1 MPGILEAL
9 TDCGFRCHE
18 PSNASRGTEFEDDTD
33 SRPVYR
39 EFETPATRREQLPVD
54 DIRPEAVS
62 IFRYFVDGSMRTTN
76 AGYITNAKGQFWP
89 IFIAQVGVAA
99 TRLNDR
105 RIGLETH
112 SDKTILFLP
121 GTTAKADE
129 REARKRVR
137 DAAAG
142 SRMPLDLKLE
152 LYSANA
158 GEKPIEAA
166 RKKIITTMHTMEIE
180 LIKELAE
187 SGRVTREAMLMIDGS
202 LQFYGNLEQE
212 QEAFRNV
219 VGVAKSF
226 DLYQKIGTGE
236 RAKEAGAL
244 VAGLRRHH
252 RTPARKIEHR
262 NLKIAA
268 WYLRLHGGH
277 SQSGQAQAGLTIT
290 DGVVKLEVFPENP
303 TSNEAI
309 MDANR
314 CEVISSNVLALRH
327 PTTPRTDGRWASH
340 LYPIH
345 LTETYI
351 KKRFRSDQVIR
362 ASL

>member
-9 TDCGFRCHE
+9 TNCGFTCYE

-33 SRPVYR
+33 NRPVYR
-39 EFETPATRREQLPVD
+39 EFETPPTKREQLPVQ
-54 DIRPEAVS
+54 DIPPEAPS

-76 AGYITNAKGQFWP
+76 AGYIVDAKRQFWP
-89 IFIAQVGVAA
+89 IFIAQIGVAA
-99 TRLNDR
+99 TTLNGR
-105 RIGLETH
+105 RVGLETH

-129 REARKRVR
+129 REARKRVQ
-137 DAAAG
+137 DAAAT
-142 SRMPLDLKLE
+142 SRMPLELKLE
-152 LYSANA
+152 LYSASE

-180 LIKELAE
+180 LIKLLAE

-252 RTPARKIEHR
+252 RTPARKVEHR
-262 NLKIAA
+262 NLKIGA
-268 WYLRLHGGH
+268 WYLRLHSGH
-277 SQSGQAQAGLTIT
+277 AHAGLTIT

-303 TSNEAI
+303 TSDDAI

>member
-1 MPGILEAL
+1 MPGLLEAL
-9 TDCGFRCHE
+9 TSCGFTCYE
-18 PSNASRGTEFEDDTD
+18 PSNASRSTEFEGD
-33 SRPVYR
+33 SDNRPVYR
-39 EFETPATRREQLPVD
+39 EFETPAAKREQLAVE
-54 DIRPEAVS
+54 DIPPDARS

-76 AGYITNAKGQFWP
+76 AGYIVDAKRQFWP
-89 IFIAQVGVAA
+89 IFIAQIGVAA
-99 TRLNDR
+99 TTLTDR

-112 SDKTILFLP
+112 SAKTILFLP

-137 DAAAG
+137 HAAAT
-142 SRMPLDLKLE
+142 SRMPLELKLE
-152 LYSANA
+152 LYSASE

-187 SGRVTREAMLMIDGS
+187 SGRITREAMLMIDGS

-226 DLYQKIGTGE
+226 DLHQKIGTGE

-252 RTPARKIEHR
+252 RTPARKVEHR
-262 NLKIAA
+262 NLKIGA
-268 WYLRLHGGH
+268 WYLRLHSGH
-277 SQSGQAQAGLTIT
+277 THAGLTIT

-303 TSNEAI
+303 TSDDAI

-314 CEVISSNVLALRH
+314 CEIISSNVLALRH

>member
-1 MPGILEAL
+1 MPRILEAL
-9 TDCGFRCHE
+9 TNCGFTCYG
-18 PSNASRGTEFEDDTD
+18 PSNASRGTEFEDDTVT
-33 SRPVYR
+33 RPAYR
-39 EFETPATRREQLPVD
+39 EFETPAERRMQLPVQ
-54 DIRPEAVS
+54 DIAPEAAS

-76 AGYITNAKGQFWP
+76 AGYIVDAKEQFWP
-89 IFIAQVGVAA
+89 IFIAQIGVAA
-99 TRLNDR
+99 TRLNER
-105 RIGLETH
+105 RITLETH
-112 SDKTILFLP
+112 SGKTILFLP
-121 GTTAKADE
+121 GTTSKADT

-137 DAAAG
+137 DAAKT
-142 SRMPLDLKLE
+142 SRMPLELTLE
-152 LYSANA
+152 LYSTSE

-180 LIKELAE
+180 LIKQLAV
-187 SGRVTREAMLMIDGS
+187 SGKVTRDAMLMIDGS

-212 QEAFRNV
+212 KEAFRNV

-226 DLYQKIGTGE
+226 DLHQKIGTGE
-236 RAKEAGAL
+236 RAKEVGAL
-244 VAGLRRHH
+244 VADLRLHH
-252 RTPARKIEHR
+252 RTPARKVELR
-262 NLKIAA
+262 NLKIGA
-268 WYLRLHGGH
+268 WYLRLH
-277 SQSGQAQAGLTIT
+277 SGRAQAGLTIT

-303 TSNEAI
+303 TSDYAI

-351 KKRFRSDQVIR
+351 KKRFRSDRVIR

>member
-9 TDCGFRCHE
+9 TSCGFTCYE
-18 PSNASRGTEFEDDTD
+18 PSNASSGTEFEDDTNN
-33 SRPVYR
+33 RPVYR
-39 EFETPATRREQLPVD
+39 EFETPPTKREQLPVQ
-54 DIRPEAVS
+54 DIPSEAPS

-76 AGYITNAKGQFWP
+76 AGYIVDAKRQFWP
-89 IFIAQVGVAA
+89 IFIAQIGVAA
-99 TRLNDR
+99 TTLNDR
-105 RIGLETH
+105 RMGLETH

-129 REARKRVR
+129 REARKRVQ
-137 DAAAG
+137 DAAAT
-142 SRMPLDLKLE
+142 SRMPLELRLD
-152 LYSANA
+152 LYSASE

-180 LIKELAE
+180 LIKQLAE

-226 DLYQKIGTGE
+226 DLHQKIGTGE

-252 RTPARKIEHR
+252 RTPARKVEHR
-262 NLKIAA
+262 NLKIGA
-268 WYLRLHGGH
+268 WYLRLHSGH
-277 SQSGQAQAGLTIT
+277 THAGLTIT

-303 TSNEAI
+303 TSDDAI

>member
-1 MPGILEAL
+1 MPGILKAL
-9 TDCGFRCHE
+9 KGCGFTCYE
-18 PSNASRGTEFEDDTD
+18 PSNASKGTEFEDDTD
-33 SRPVYR
+33 NSRPVYR
-39 EFETPATRREQLPVD
+39 EFETPATKREQVPVD
-54 DIRPEAVS
+54 DIPPKEPS

-76 AGYITNAKGQFWP
+76 AGYIVDAKRQFWP
-89 IFIAQVGVAA
+89 IFIAQIGVAA
-99 TRLNDR
+99 TTLSDR
-105 RIGLETH
+105 RVGLETH
-112 SDKTILFLP
+112 NAKTILFLP
-121 GTTAKADE
+121 GTIAKADE
-129 REARKRVR
+129 REAREQVR
-137 DAAAG
+137 HAAAT

-152 LYSANA
+152 LYSASD
-158 GEKPIEAA
+158 GEKPIDAA
-166 RKKIITTMHTMEIE
+166 RKKIITTMHTMEID

-226 DLYQKIGTGE
+226 DLHQKIGTGE

-252 RTPARKIEHR
+252 RTPARKVEHR
-262 NLKIAA
+262 NLKIGA
-268 WYLRLHGGH
+268 WYLRLHSGH
-277 SQSGQAQAGLTIT
+277 AHAGLTIT

-303 TSNEAI
+303 TSDDAV

-314 CEVISSNVLALRH
+314 CEIISSNVLALRH

-345 LTETYI
+345 LTETYV